1 MRVQLPDPVPE
12 PSATM
17 PVQPEPAAEAA
28 RQESTPERRAVSV
41 PSPARD
47 RARAAAR
54 RHAAHHGDLHTVTQ
68 LMDLA
73 EVSRGTAGTA
83 LQELREQPA
92 QLDIITEN
100 TNTRTQ
106 P

>member
-1 MRVQLPDPVPE
+1 
-12 PSATM
+12 
-17 PVQPEPAAEAA
+17 
-28 RQESTPERRAVSV
+28 
-41 PSPARD
+41 
-47 RARAAAR
+47 
-54 RHAAHHGDLHTVTQ
+54 
-68 LMDLA
+68 MDLA

-92 QLDIITEN
+92 QLHIITEN